1 MVATLGLAPLAAIP
15 ILSHPAVDLPRALSV
30 GLAVMCC
37 MPTTLSTGV
46 VLTSQVGG
54 NVALALA
61 LVLLTNIAG
70 VATIPY
76 AIKYVF
82 GEGAA
87 QAAAAIRPELMV
99 TPLAETILMPLVA
112 GAAVRF
118 VVPGVRGLVDAN
130 RAFVRFLSSMLLI
143 ATPWM
148 QARLLCQN
156 AGTMRV

>member
-1 MVATLGLAPLAAIP
+1 
-15 ILSHPAVDLPRALSV
+15 
-30 GLAVMCC
+30 

-46 VLTSQVGG
+46 ILTSQVGG
-54 NVALALA
+54 NVAVALA

-87 QAAAAIRPELMV
+87 QAAAAIRPELMIA
-99 TPLAETILMPLVA
+99 PLRETILMPLLA
-112 GAAVRF
+112 GALVRF
-118 VVPGVRGLVDAN
+118 IVPGVRGLVDAN
-130 RAFVRFLSSMLLI
+130 RGVVRFLSSTLLI

-148 QARLLCQN
+148 QARLAVPAPAHAPEHAHLGRSGRSQATSDAACIC
-156 AGTMRV
+156 R